1 MRIAVI
7 GGGINGVFCAW
18 SLAKSGHSIDLYEAK
33 EVMCQTSSNS
43 SKLLHG
49 GIRYLEHGHFSLV
62 RQALFDRAWWLKA
75 APSLTRPI
83 EIAMP
88 VYKSR
93 KRGLLTLYVGA
104 LIYSLLGGKL
114 SLGKPRL
121 FTAKESSIAF
131 GELNTRELSGVVT
144 FYDGQ
149 MNEELL
155 GGWVVRQA
163 CEAGVEIHEYTPI
176 QRFDTSGRVVIGANS
191 AKNYDL
197 VINAAG
203 PWAAHMNEQNEVKT
217 NFTLTLVRG
226 SHLLVDY
233 QLKHS
238 YLFQDPKSKRVV
250 YVLDYFGDTLIGTTE
265 VLQETHDS
273 PSCSVEEREFLIGIF
288 NQHFKHQI
296 THRDIIREYS
306 GLRPILRRNEKS
318 SRAEYSKASRESE
331 VEVTGRLVT
340 VYGGK
345 WTSAPSLAAK
355 VEKKIRELRV

>member
-7 GGGINGVFCAW
+7 GGGINGVMCAW
-18 SLAKSGHSIDLYEAK
+18 RLSESGHSVDLFEAQRM
-33 EVMCQTSSNS
+33 MCETSSNS

-49 GIRYLEHGHFSLV
+49 GIRYLEQGHFGLV
-62 RQALFDRAWWLKA
+62 REALHDRAWWLKT
-75 APSLTRPI
+75 APHITRSI

-88 VYKSR
+88 VYKSS
-93 KRGLLTLYVGA
+93 KRGRLTLYA
-104 LIYSLLGGKL
+104 AASIYSLLAGKF

-121 FTAKESSIAF
+121 FAAEESSGAF
-131 GELNTRELSGVVT
+131 GELNTTDLSGVVT
-144 FYDGQ
+144 FFDGQ

-155 GGWVVRQA
+155 GSWVVKQA
-163 CEAGVEIHEYTPI
+163 RDAGVEIHEHTPV
-176 QRFDTSGRVVIGANS
+176 QSFDTAGWVNLGADS
-191 AKNYDL
+191 VKKYDV

-203 PWAAHMNEQNEVKT
+203 PWAAYLNEQNQVNT

-238 YLFQDPKSKRVV
+238 YLFQDPKSNRVV
-250 YVLDYFGDTLIGTTE
+250 YVLDYFGRTLIGTTE
-265 VLQETHDS
+265 VLQETNNS
-273 PSCSVEEREFLIGIF
+273 PSCSIEERKFLIEIF

-296 THRDIIREYS
+296 SRQDIVREYS
-306 GLRPILRRNEKS
+306 GLRPILCKNENS
-318 SRAEYSKASRESE
+318 ATADHSKASRESE

-355 VEKKIRELRV
+355 IETKLRDARI

>member
-18 SLAKSGHSIDLYEAK
+18 RLCESGHNVDLFEAQQ
-33 EVMCQTSSNS
+33 VMGQTSSNS

-49 GIRYLEHGHFSLV
+49 GIRYLEQGHLGLIREALV
-62 RQALFDRAWWLKA
+62 DRVWWMKA
-75 APSLTRPI
+75 APDITRPI

-88 VYKSR
+88 VYKSS
-93 KRGLLTLYVGA
+93 KRGRLTLYIGA
-104 LIYSLLGGKL
+104 LIYDLLAGKF
-114 SLGKPRL
+114 SLGKPRF
-121 FTAKESSIAF
+121 FTAEESSAAF
-131 GELNTRELSGVVT
+131 CELKTEDLSGAVT

-155 GGWVVRQA
+155 GGWVVKQA
-163 CEAGVEIHEYTPI
+163 RDAGVIIHEYTPV
-176 QRFDTSGRVVIGANS
+176 QSFDTSGRVVTGAD
-191 AKNYDL
+191 AVKQYDL

-203 PWAAHMNEQNEVKT
+203 PWAAALNEQNEVKT

-226 SHLLVDY
+226 SHLLIDY
-233 QLKHS
+233 QIKHS

-250 YVLDYFGDTLIGTTE
+250 YVLDYFGSTLIGTTE
-265 VLQETHDS
+265 VLQDTNDR
-273 PSCSVEEREFLIGIF
+273 PRCSVEEREFLVEIF

-296 THRDIIREYS
+296 THQHIVREYS
-306 GLRPILRRNEKS
+306 GLRPILRRNKKS
-318 SRAEYSKASRESE
+318 PRAEYSKASRESE

-340 VYGGK
+340 IYGGK

-355 VEKKIRELRV
+355 IEKKVGQLRV